1 MRIFLIAEFFPP
13 MNMIGAVRP
22 YQLAKFLVE
31 HGHNVTVFTSYDD
44 NHASKDYFVDFDNVD
59 VVSVTPN
66 RVVSILDYEHPN
78 ANRVKLLKQVSRNI
92 LYPDHFILKKDIYL
106 QAINNY
112 IEENGIPDVVFSMG
126 LPFSLHCVASVL
138 KERYKNI
145 KWVADNRDLWATTTY
160 RRMPMFLRYFDK
172 KFERKIFKNADL
184 VLVVTNHMM
193 TIMKDYLD
201 NKIEVIRNGFL
212 AESINDENDIVG
224 SGFIYTGGLYGGL
237 RDLTPLL
244 EALSTTKST
253 DNIEFYGSDK
263 DVVDGYIKN
272 YPTLKIKNNN
282 KLPRNEILDIQ
293 NRAEYLI
300 IALGKSAFEKGVLTG
315 KFYEYV
321 RARRPIIALC
331 DEDGELAYLINKYQL
346 GVATRD
352 SSKIA
357 KFILDNK
364 MQYTTVPHELTSK
377 YQFEKLL
384 SLINELN

>member
-1 MRIFLIAEFFPP
+1 MKIFLIAEFFPP

-31 HGHNVTVFTSYDD
+31 NGHSVTVFTSYDD
-44 NHASKDYFVDFDNVD
+44 NHASKDYFVDFDGID

-66 RVVSILDYEHPN
+66 GVVSILDYEHPN
-78 ANRVKLLKQVSRNI
+78 ASRVKLLKQISRNI
-92 LYPDHFILKKDIYL
+92 LYPDHFILKKDTYL
-106 QAINNY
+106 NAINSY
-112 IEENGIPDVVFSMG
+112 IEKNGIPDIMFSMG

-138 KERYKNI
+138 KKKYKNI
-145 KWVADNRDLWATTTY
+145 KWIADNRDLWATTTY

-193 TIMKDYLD
+193 TIMEQYLD

-212 AESINDENDIVG
+212 AESVNDENDIIG

-244 EALSTTKST
+244 GALSTIKST
-253 DNIEFYGSDK
+253 DNVEFYGSDK
-263 DVVDGYIKN
+263 DVVEGYIKN

-300 IALGKSAFEKGVLTG
+300 IALGKSVFEKGVLTG

-331 DEDGELAYLINKYQL
+331 DEDGELAYLINKYRL

-357 KFILDNK
+357 EFILANK
-364 MQYTTVPHELTSK
+364 MKYTTVPYELTSK
-377 YQFEKLL
+377 HQFENLL
-384 SLINELN
+384 SLVNELN